1 MYQIIRSRNY
11 VANWENI
18 EMCAVEHDDLSTM
31 NKKNIS
37 NTSLKITILIRNK
50 NIIVALVKNK

>member
-1 MYQIIRSRNY
+1 M
-11 VANWENI
+11 ANWENI